1 MIVSYDERILVTG
14 ANGFLGSRVV
24 EALLRRGF
32 NAVRCFV
39 RPSGDM
45 TALTRVIESFPR
57 ASVEVM
63 RGNLLSRDQCRDAVQ
78 GAAVILHVAAG
89 IEKTFAG
96 CFIGS
101 VVTTRN
107 LLEAASL
114 ETSLKRFVNVSSLTV
129 YANAKCGRR
138 DEIDESGALETEFMQ
153 RYDAYCYGKTKQDE
167 LVIEYGNSRQ
177 LPYVIVRPGPL
188 YGPGA
193 RSPIHSRVGTGTFGV
208 FLHIGGANRLPLSYV
223 DNCADAVVVAGV
235 TEGIVGHVFNVVD
248 DRSAD
253 QSRVPPTVQE
263 ERQAIQV
270 RVRSLPS
277 VLSVL
282 LRLGTVRAMV
292 AQSAASGLQHP
303 EMCRGMEGERGVQPQ
318 IEGAH
323 RLDAA
328 GVHRRGAGAPLRVL
342 QRASCL
348 ERRSSGAA
356 GRQTRTLYRSA
367 RFRIARSSPSATA
380 TS

>member
-129 YANAKCGRR
+129 YSNAKCGRR
-138 DEIDESGALETEFMQ
+138 DEIDENGALETEFMQ
-153 RYDAYCYGKTKQDE
+153 RYDAYCFGKTKQDE
-167 LVIEYGNSRQ
+167 LVIEYGNSRH

-193 RSPIHSRVGTGTFGV
+193 RSPIHSRVGTGTFGI

-248 DRSAD
+248 DR
-253 QSRVPPTVQE
+253 PPTSRE
-263 ERQAIQV
+263 F
-270 RVRSLPS
+270 
-277 VLSVL
+277 
-282 LRLGTVRAMV
+282 LRLYKKNVK
-292 AQSAASGLQHP
+292 
-303 EMCRGMEGERGVQPQ
+303 
-318 IEGAH
+318 
-323 RLDAA
+323 
-328 GVHRRGAGAPLRVL
+328 
-342 QRASCL
+342 
-348 ERRSSGAA
+348 
-356 GRQTRTLYRSA
+356 
-367 RFRIARSSPSATA
+367 RFRSVYVPYHLFYLFCYGWERYARWSRNQLPPVFNTLKCAAEWKGNGVSNRKLKALTA
-380 TS
+380 WTPPVSTEEGLARHFEYFRGLHA